1 LTYES
6 HIAAIRENTDR
17 LVAAATAAGLDAPVP
32 SCPGWTVRDLLEHVA
47 SEPYARIAARR
58 TTEPPDFSWFNA
70 AAPSGDPF
78 ENARNFGYELADVL
92 SAESED
98 TPAWTFVGAGVSGF
112 WARRGAH
119 EIVIHRCDAELANGA
134 LGSIDP
140 DLAADGVNEFCE
152 LQLARVAASMTGAG
166 ETAHLH
172 GTDREVKWL
181 LTFAPEGL
189 RVTRTHGNGDVVV
202 RGTASALML
211 LLWHRISADNVN
223 LEVDGDGG
231 LLDRLLR
238 AAAL

>member
-1 LTYES
+1 LRYEGYIGS
-6 HIAAIRENTDR
+6 IRENTDL
-17 LVAAATAAGLDAPVP
+17 LVAAAAAAGLDAPVP

-70 AAPSGDPF
+70 AAPTGDPL
-78 ENARNFGYELADVL
+78 ENARAFGYELADVL
-92 SAESED
+92 SGQPEG
-98 TPAWTFVGAGVSGF
+98 TPAWTFVGTGVSGF

-140 DLAADGVNEFCE
+140 DLAADGVGEFCE
-152 LQLARVAASMTGAG
+152 LQLGRVAASMTGDD
-166 ETAHLH
+166 ETAHIH
-172 GTDREVKWL
+172 GTDREVEWL
-181 LTFAPEGL
+181 LTLGPEGL
-189 RVTRTHGNGDVVV
+189 TAKRTHADGDVVV
-202 RGTASALML
+202 RGTAGALML
-211 LLWHRISADNVN
+211 LLWNRIST
-223 LEVDGDGG
+223 ESPTITVDGDGA